1 MRATGTSRI
10 VAVALL
16 AWALV
21 GSCGGAAGL
30 GAGGSDGQEEAASGV
45 YTRYATADAII
56 VKVCAG
62 CHARA
67 GAHPDQPRAHLVLP
81 LDGYD
86 DWRRGATVIAAVI
99 DDARPDGNP
108 MPPASAPAQPSAGE
122 RQLLLDWTRRGSPDT
137 PDGR

>member
-1 MRATGTSRI
+1 MRVTSSSRMTS
-10 VAVALL
+10 VALV

-21 GSCGGAAGL
+21 GSCGGAGGL
-30 GAGGSDGQEEAASGV
+30 GAGAADAEEPAALGV
-45 YTRYATADAII
+45 YTRYAAADAII

-62 CHARA
+62 CHARG

-99 DDARPDGNP
+99 DDAHPDGNP
-108 MPPASAPAQPSAGE
+108 MPPAYAPAQPSDAE
-122 RQLLLDWTRRGSPDT
+122 RRLLLDWTRRGSPDT